1 MNLRN
6 TTLRREIKTSY
17 QDDATQRRTQTM
29 KSQQKKATKM
39 VNLCEN
45 HLFRLKARKKTNAKG

>member
-1 MNLRN
+1 
-6 TTLRREIKTSY
+6 
-17 QDDATQRRTQTM
+17 M

-45 HLFRLKARKKTNAKG
+45 HLFRLKARKKRKKDAEE